1 MDELK
6 QAIRENNLRKV
17 YTIITTNSGITSYHI
32 SKDEAK
38 KKLNNNSR
46 ISKIILPEECI
57 DDILDNWDEKINL
70 NQFISY
76 VQYRKKL
83 LKNFTQEVNKHK
95 IKIVYV
101 VERKDFLPALTK
113 IDVIYFSDKEDAED
127 HIRMNSVVTYVNMH
141 TRFTLIEVEIPHG
154 IPEEWDGKNR
164 LDEYLKK
171 NEIKIN

>member
-6 QAIRENNLRKV
+6 QAIQENNLRKI

-38 KKLNNNSR
+38 KKLKDDNSR

-57 DDILDNWDEKINL
+57 DDILNHWDEKINL

-76 VQYRKKL
+76 VQCRKKL
-83 LKNFTQEVNKHK
+83 LKNFKQEVNKHK

-101 VERKDFLPALTK
+101 VERKDFLPARTK
-113 IDVIYFSDKEDAED
+113 VDVIYFSDKEDAED
-127 HIRMNSVVTYVNMH
+127 HIRMNSVVTYVNMY

-154 IPEEWDGKNR
+154 IPEDWNGKIR
-164 LDEYLKK
+164 LDEYLK
-171 NEIKIN
+171 N